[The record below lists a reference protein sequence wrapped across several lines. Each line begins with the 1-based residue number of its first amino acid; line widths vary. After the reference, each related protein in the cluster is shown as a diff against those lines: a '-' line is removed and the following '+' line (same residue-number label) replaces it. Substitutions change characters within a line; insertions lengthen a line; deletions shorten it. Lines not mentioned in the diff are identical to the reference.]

1 MKRESAN
8 EAAARIDRML
18 AEAREHSS
26 VLLCDRITSLA
37 MRGIASAAQA
47 MEAQMLREKILKARG
62 ET

>member
-1 MKRESAN
+1 MKRETAN
-8 EAAARIDRML
+8 ETAARIDRML

-26 VLLCDRITSLA
+26 VLLCERITSLA

>member
-18 AEAREHSS
+18 VEAREHSS

-47 MEAQMLREKILKARG
+47 MEAQMLREKIMKARG
-62 ET
+62 EP

>member
-47 MEAQMLREKILKARG
+47 MEAQMLREKIMKARG
-62 ET
+62 EP

>member
-26 VLLCDRITSLA
+26 VLLCERITSLA

-47 MEAQMLREKILKARG
+47 MEAQMLREKIMKARG
-62 ET
+62 EP

>member
-18 AEAREHSS
+18 VEAREHSS
-26 VLLCDRITSLA
+26 VLLCERITSLA

-47 MEAQMLREKILKARG
+47 MEAQMLREKIMKARG

>member
-18 AEAREHSS
+18 VEAREHSS
-26 VLLCDRITSLA
+26 VLLCERITSLA

-47 MEAQMLREKILKARG
+47 MEAQMLREKIMKARG
-62 ET
+62 EP